1 MRRFYFFCSQTGI
14 TPTFPIGDEDI
25 LINFSE
31 CMARSVQHRSIRH
44 KTLRFQSWLCPMR
57 SSFSSLPILSLWNKA
72 LPGSWFQSSETHNM
86 AHIRFILP
94 PLKCH
99 LSFFGFL
106 IIGELTCDSHLNPE
120 RHSTVPDLVFV
131 PKSSPKFKLVG
142 LKVSKKRSL

>member
-1 MRRFYFFCSQTGI
+1 
-14 TPTFPIGDEDI
+14 
-25 LINFSE
+25 
-31 CMARSVQHRSIRH
+31 
-44 KTLRFQSWLCPMR
+44 
-57 SSFSSLPILSLWNKA
+57 
-72 LPGSWFQSSETHNM
+72 M

-142 LKVSKKRSL
+142 LKVFKTDPFRKGQTTVIEKANSNLCLTSAMLTYLESRTLFPTSVPPFSFNLVSPLFGADYPAKPGSYFQREGLIQVNLLVTVFA